1 MLAAYESYQPA
12 SNNNR
17 KPSLTNVK
25 HANKRKGG
33 KRVAILVLLIC
44 SLWAIWQAQ
53 HQTRVAP
60 ARQMLLD
67 DLGSLWDIS
76 DADIIGGSGGA
87 AWTIRWNLTARDG
100 TMASLEHVLFTDA
113 AGNPSG
119 TTADQNGRSVM
130 GVLPKYGGKVTLS
143 LIASTVEKEQIML
156 LYETQQASESGG
168 MQLTKHELIRAA
180 DAVSS
185 EVEVFTDEYE
195 SSMNVKGFTG
205 NSDALD
211 RISRLAAAKQVDSYV
226 DVDGGTVSDTF
237 FTAKLKNEV
246 IVDNGHR
253 ANLQIALHRS
263 TEEQNLELVVGVP
276 VITGDYS
283 IGNE

>member
-12 SNNNR
+12 SNSNR
-17 KPSLTNVK
+17 KPSQTKVK

-33 KRVAILVLLIC
+33 KRIAIFVLLIC
-44 SLWAIWQAQ
+44 SMWAIWQAQ

-67 DLGSLWDIS
+67 DLGSLWDMS
-76 DADIIGGSGGA
+76 DADMIGGAGGA

-100 TMASLEHVLFTDA
+100 SMASLERALFTDA

-119 TTADQNGRSVM
+119 TTADQNGRSVT
-130 GVLPKYGGKVTLS
+130 GVLPNYGGKVTLS

-156 LYETQQASESGG
+156 LYETEQASEAGG
-168 MQLTKHELIRAA
+168 TQLTKHELLRAA

-185 EVEVFTDEYE
+185 EVEVFTDDYE
-195 SSMNVKGFTG
+195 NSMNVKGFTG
-205 NSDALD
+205 NSDSLD

-226 DVDGGTVSDTF
+226 DGGTVSDTF
-237 FTAKLKNEV
+237 FTDKLKNEV

-253 ANLQIALHRS
+253 ANLQIALHHS
-263 TEEQNLELVVGVP
+263 TEEQKLELVVGVP